1 MCSQFSAWCGSRAKP
16 QVPLQQWEGS
26 AVPQRCWKGHTGCRG
41 CFYQVPV
48 GQDTHLQPNSHTEL
62 AEAIGN
68 ATTRPWGASSPMLE
82 AQGRCTSCTGT
93 RDPSGRCSQGN
104 AWLTPA
110 PVLSSVG
117 AVGALRGSALHG
129 GVVHSPGLFG
139 VLQSLWRTDCCRRA
153 QVAAG
158 ITWSV
163 CPSLHR
169 SPQWWRCL
177 RCPRGPS
184 RTLLMGLP
192 GPFMLGT

>member
-1 MCSQFSAWCGSRAKP
+1 MFSILSEVWEQSQAPGASAAVGGLCCAP
-16 QVPLQQWEGS
+16 AVLEGS
-26 AVPQRCWKGHTGCRG
+26 HRLQRVLLSGACGTGHPSPAKC
-41 CFYQVPV
+41 
-48 GQDTHLQPNSHTEL
+48 THRA

-68 ATTRPWGASSPMLE
+68 PTTRPWGVSSPMLE

-93 RDPSGRCSQGN
+93 QDPSGRCSQGN

-110 PVLSSVG
+110 PVPSSVG
-117 AVGALRGSALHG
+117 AVGAPRGSALHG
-129 GVVHSPGLFG
+129 GVVHSPDLFRA
-139 VLQSLWRTDCCRRA
+139 LQSLWRTDCCRSAR
-153 QVAAG
+153 VAAG

-192 GPFMLGT
+192 GPFMSGT